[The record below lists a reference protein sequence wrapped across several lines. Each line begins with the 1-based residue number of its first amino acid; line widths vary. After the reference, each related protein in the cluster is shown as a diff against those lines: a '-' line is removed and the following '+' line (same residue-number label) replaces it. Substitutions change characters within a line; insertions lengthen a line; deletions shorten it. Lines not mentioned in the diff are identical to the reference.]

1 MNERVTQVC
10 PIFVRY
16 DFGCCVRPPTLPGST
31 VFTLFAGFAKIL
43 KRSISWQVRAKSCGV
58 LCIITCHYRHPKFG
72 DLLYIL
78 GNEIVS
84 KYNSTSQMK
93 NDSTF
98 AFIIDYVLNKL
109 FIPNI
114 SLLTCTTVVWKSC
127 GVLCVIICH
136 YGPGKFVVVAWWLDV
151 SGSKLHY
158 LASILVFCL
167 CGWWHWRYKLCDFC
181 RNLAIGT
188 SKLYPRT
195 EVVWA
200 YTLDVRCLYSP

>member
-1 MNERVTQVC
+1 MPNIC
-10 PIFVRY
+10 SLH
-16 DFGCCVRPPTLPGST
+16 FGCCFWPPTLSGST

-43 KRSISWQVRAKSCGV
+43 KRTISWQVRAKSCGV

-84 KYNSTSQMK
+84 KYNRTNQMK

-98 AFIIDYVLNKL
+98 ALIIDYVLNKL

-136 YGPGKFVVVAWWLDV
+136 YGPGKCVVVAGCLMYLDQNCIICRQFWCFV
-151 SGSKLHY
+151 YVVGGTEGISCVISGAILR
-158 LASILVFCL
+158 LAPL
-167 CGWWHWRYKLCDFC
+167 
-181 RNLAIGT
+181 N
-188 SKLYPRT
+188 
-195 EVVWA
+195 
-200 YTLDVRCLYSP
+200 YTPERK